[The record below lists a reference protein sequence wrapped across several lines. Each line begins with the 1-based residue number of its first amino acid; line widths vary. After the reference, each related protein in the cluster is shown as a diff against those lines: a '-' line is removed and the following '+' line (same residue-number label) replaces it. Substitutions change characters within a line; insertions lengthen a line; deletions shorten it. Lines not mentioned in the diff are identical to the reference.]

1 MKRWKNILNF
11 YILKLRTVNIFKRL
25 FVMFI
30 FVTLL
35 PITLYGTLLYNKSSD
50 IIQEKVNL
58 SIREALTQI
67 STSINEKIE
76 KVRNDSIEISYLEE
90 IQDVLINYDNYNERM
105 KNGVKIAVTDKMSK
119 KYVFDNIVSE
129 ITLYTLSGE
138 KLNVYGNSTFT
149 VNLKPKYLN
158 ELLSVCYSRNG
169 ACVWKAINHNYEDR
183 IAPSVNI
190 EKNNILLGKSIKEKS
205 DGKIIGYMIMAIDED
220 KIRNIYE
227 KISSTMNMQVFIID
241 ANDFIISSTDL
252 NTPIGE
258 KYQNEHVLKKIH
270 ESYPPADPNSHLAEH
285 NAMLYSFPIPQADWK
300 LAALI
305 PITYLQSDLK
315 IIMKN
320 FLLIGGIVI
329 IFCIIFTFAFSITII
344 SPINKMITGIKSFEN
359 GDFSSKFEEDGN
371 DELTILAR
379 QFNKM
384 AEEIT
389 QLLDNIKMNERQK
402 RKLEIQALQ
411 AQINPHFL
419 ANTLNTV
426 SFIAKLKNETSIE
439 TIINAII
446 ELLRGSMKNDDSLH
460 TVQEEI
466 ALLKNYIIIQDYR
479 LMGKFDVEFKV
490 SPQILDFQIPRFI
503 LQPIVENAIIHGI
516 EPSSKRGLITIT
528 GTCDHDQLIFSIT
541 DNGVGM
547 ETEDLVLNT
556 RENPAE
562 KKSRFSGLGVSNV
575 NNRIKLMMGEQYGL
589 KVSSE
594 KGIFT
599 TILIH
604 LPVIAKNPNPESREE
619 HHV

>member
-1 MKRWKNILNF
+1 MKRWKSFLNL

-35 PITLYGTLLYNKSSD
+35 PITLYGILLYNKSSD

-67 STSINEKIE
+67 STRINEKIE

-90 IQDVLINYDNYNERM
+90 IQDVLIDYDNYNERM

-119 KYVFDNIVSE
+119 KYVFDNIMSE
-129 ITLYTLSGE
+129 ITLYTLAGE

-149 VNLKPKYLN
+149 VNLKPEYLN
-158 ELLSVCYSRNG
+158 EFLSVCYSRNG

-183 IAPSVNI
+183 IAPGVNI
-190 EKNNILLGKSIKEKS
+190 DKNKILLGKSIKEKT
-205 DGKIIGYMIMAIDED
+205 DGKIIGYMVMAIDED
-220 KIRNIYE
+220 KIRNLYD
-227 KISSTMNMQVFIID
+227 KISSSMNMQVFIID
-241 ANDFIISSTDL
+241 TNDIIISATDL

-258 KYQNEHVLKKIH
+258 KYQNDTVLKKIRN
-270 ESYPPADPNSHLAEH
+270 SYPLAGDNFHLAEQ

-320 FLLIGGIVI
+320 FLFIGVIVI

-446 ELLRGSMKNDDSLH
+446 ELLRDSMKNDDSLH
-460 TVQEEI
+460 TVKEEI
-466 ALLKNYIIIQDYR
+466 SLLKNYIIIQDYR

-490 SPQILDFQIPRFI
+490 SPQVLDLLIPRFI

-528 GTCDHDQLIFSIT
+528 GTFDRDQLFFSIT

-547 ETEDLVLNT
+547 ETEDLVLNS

-575 NNRIKLMMGEQYGL
+575 NNRIKLMMGDQYGL

-599 TILIH
+599 TILIN
-604 LPVIAKNPNPESREE
+604 LPVITKNPKLESREE
-619 HHV
+619 RHV

>member
-1 MKRWKNILNF
+1 
-11 YILKLRTVNIFKRL
+11 
-25 FVMFI
+25 MFI

-35 PITLYGTLLYNKSSD
+35 PITLYGILLYNKSSD

-67 STSINEKIE
+67 STRINEKIE

-90 IQDVLINYDNYNERM
+90 IQDVLIDYDNYNERM

-119 KYVFDNIVSE
+119 KYVFDNIMSE
-129 ITLYTLSGE
+129 ITLYTLAGE

-149 VNLKPKYLN
+149 VNLKPEYLN
-158 ELLSVCYSRNG
+158 EFLSVCYSRNG

-183 IAPSVNI
+183 IAPGVNI
-190 EKNNILLGKSIKEKS
+190 DKNKILLGKSIKEKT
-205 DGKIIGYMIMAIDED
+205 DGKIIGYMVMAIDED
-220 KIRNIYE
+220 KIRNLYD
-227 KISSTMNMQVFIID
+227 KISSSMNMQVFIID
-241 ANDFIISSTDL
+241 TNDIIISATDL

-258 KYQNEHVLKKIH
+258 KYQNDTVLKKIRN
-270 ESYPPADPNSHLAEH
+270 SYPLAGDNFHLAEQ

-320 FLLIGGIVI
+320 FLFIGVIVI

-446 ELLRGSMKNDDSLH
+446 ELLRDSMKNDDSLH
-460 TVQEEI
+460 TVKEEI
-466 ALLKNYIIIQDYR
+466 SLLKNYIIIQDYR

-490 SPQILDFQIPRFI
+490 SPQVLDLLIPRFI

-528 GTCDHDQLIFSIT
+528 GTFDRDQLFFSIT

-547 ETEDLVLNT
+547 ETEDLVLNS

-575 NNRIKLMMGEQYGL
+575 NNRIKLMMGDQYGL

-599 TILIH
+599 TILIN
-604 LPVIAKNPNPESREE
+604 LPVITKNPKLESREE
-619 HHV
+619 RHV

>member
-1 MKRWKNILNF
+1 
-11 YILKLRTVNIFKRL
+11 
-25 FVMFI
+25 MFI

-35 PITLYGTLLYNKSSD
+35 PITLYGILLYNKSSD

-67 STSINEKIE
+67 STRINEKIE

-90 IQDVLINYDNYNERM
+90 IQDVLIDYDNYNERM

-119 KYVFDNIVSE
+119 KYVFDNIMSE
-129 ITLYTLSGE
+129 ITLYTLAGE

-149 VNLKPKYLN
+149 VNLKPEYLN
-158 ELLSVCYSRNG
+158 EFLSVCYSRNG

-183 IAPSVNI
+183 IAPGVNI
-190 EKNNILLGKSIKEKS
+190 DKNKILLGKSIKEKM
-205 DGKIIGYMIMAIDED
+205 DGKIIGYMVMAIDED
-220 KIRNIYE
+220 KIRNLYD
-227 KISSTMNMQVFIID
+227 KISSSMNMQVFIID
-241 ANDFIISSTDL
+241 TNDIIISATDL

-258 KYQNEHVLKKIH
+258 KYQNDTVLKKIRN
-270 ESYPPADPNSHLAEH
+270 SYPLAGDNFHLAEQ

-320 FLLIGGIVI
+320 FLFIGVIVI

-446 ELLRGSMKNDDSLH
+446 ELLRDSMKNDDSLH
-460 TVQEEI
+460 TVKEEI
-466 ALLKNYIIIQDYR
+466 SLLKNYIIIQDYR

-490 SPQILDFQIPRFI
+490 SPQVLDLLIPRFI

-528 GTCDHDQLIFSIT
+528 GTFDRDQLFFSIT

-547 ETEDLVLNT
+547 ETEDLVLNS

-575 NNRIKLMMGEQYGL
+575 NNRIKLMMGDQYGL

-599 TILIH
+599 TILIN
-604 LPVIAKNPNPESREE
+604 LPVITKNPKLESREE
-619 HHV
+619 RHV